1 MNFNFKNF
9 KNKWRIIMKRFFIIY
24 FIGLILVF
32 IVSCASVKAEPDD
45 VTRTMMATVVAQ
57 KSVLVAELDE
67 GSTIADKNNTPDDI
81 ITWEGTSLMLKT
93 EENEFYQFISKELF
107 YEGDRVLIKIQNGK
121 VQSVKFSP

>member
-1 MNFNFKNF
+1 
-9 KNKWRIIMKRFFIIY
+9 MKRFFIIY

-32 IVSCASVKAEPDD
+32 IVSCALVKAEPDD

-67 GSTIADKNNTPDDI
+67 GSTIANKNNTPDDI